1 MNLKI
6 AGAVAVTAALVLTG
20 CSSDDDD
27 AWTLIRVTFCWKLQP
42 LRLATTSPPTD
53 STSVPASTTIHRS
66 TSLCRAVHP

>member
-27 AWTLIRVTFCWKLQP
+27 ASTEAE
-42 LRLATTSPPTD
+42 ATPEATEAMD
-53 STSVPASTTIHRS
+53 
-66 TSLCRAVHP
+66 